1 MEMELL
7 EPGWKSTQVV
17 LNGLSLHVVEAG
29 PADGPLLILL
39 HGFPEFW
46 WAWRHQI
53 TPFADAGYHVVV
65 PDQRGYN
72 SSDAP
77 QDSSAYRL
85 NMLVDDVIALADYY
99 GAETFCLA
107 GHDWGGIVAWGVGA
121 SHAHRLT
128 RLIIM
133 DAPHPDLWVKD
144 VLLHP
149 SQAIR
154 STYVAFFQL
163 PWLPEAVLGALD
175 FVALSTMM
183 ASTAKPATF
192 KPADL
197 ERYVAA
203 WGHEGSLTGM
213 LNYYRALRER
223 TKSDSPA
230 RILCPT
236 LVLWGEKDSFLEHY
250 VALAALEQCDNG
262 RLSIIQGATHWLHL
276 EEPAKVNAAIM
287 DFLRQTDSQFNC

>member
-1 MEMELL
+1 MTLL
-7 EPGWKSTQVV
+7 QPGWTEGVRQV
-17 LNGLSLHVVEAG
+17 NGLSLHVVEAG

-46 WAWRHQI
+46 WAWRNQM
-53 TPFADAGYHVVV
+53 TPFAESGYHVVV

-77 QDSSAYRL
+77 QEISSYRL
-85 NMLVDDVIALADYY
+85 DKLVDDVIALADHY
-99 GAETFCLA
+99 GAETFHLA
-107 GHDWGGIVAWGVGA
+107 GHDWGGIVAWGVAA

-133 DAPHPDLWVKD
+133 DAPHPDLWAKD
-144 VLLHP
+144 ALLHP
-149 SQAIR
+149 TQAIR

-163 PWLPEAVLGALD
+163 PWLPETVLGALD
-175 FVALSTMM
+175 FAALSTMM

-203 WGHEGSLTGM
+203 WRHEGSLTGM
-213 LNYYRALRER
+213 LNYYGALRER
-223 TKSDSPA
+223 TKSDPPA
-230 RILCPT
+230 RIVCPT
-236 LVLWGEKDSFLEHY
+236 LVLWGEKDSLLEHH

-262 RLSIIQGATHWLHL
+262 RLSII
-276 EEPAKVNAAIM
+276 
-287 DFLRQTDSQFNC
+287 